1 MNINYIMKTFENL
14 NRDITPG
21 YTLDTLT
28 NTFNSLETGHKAAIQ
43 AGSELEVALS
53 NYDINPI
60 EEPWRQEKIN
70 EIRKT
75 IQDNTIYGNSFA
87 AIDDIIRKS
96 AEITTDPG
104 LKGRVANNQAYKEYM
119 NNLNKRT
126 DLPESY
132 KDVYRKYNQYHKY
145 VPKYDNNGN
154 EVIGDI
160 WEPLIRETKHI
171 PMTEIYDKALR
182 YTAKREGQSE
192 KYTWLDENGNPTP
205 AGFGTAYFYNK
216 ATAKYEA
223 VTKED
228 LYKSIQAIIAG
239 DAEIAASLNQ
249 DFFIAKDNYN
259 DLVSRIGEDIP
270 DTEVTDRNGMPL
282 SFEQYLLKKVSPF
295 LEAASYRHTTLS
307 TTYGKGGAAYE
318 GARKKSGS
326 GKLNESNYFPAAA
339 TTGMIIKNTNDAV
352 DIRSNINN
360 QKNKMNNIL
369 EKYGITDLDIP
380 NGDYSIISPWQY
392 TSKMANK
399 YNLSLKDKQDL
410 FTEAKKLY
418 QYQKEFNSFFNS
430 LNKEEKALV
439 DFGVRMQNGGELN
452 NNTKYDK
459 EINNLTREMYGDK
472 DTVVYH
478 YNEDMYGA
486 VKQSLTNGDLSKLR
500 DLGIEV
506 DDTNRNIIIPKD
518 KSNLIPLI
526 SSITNN
532 LVDNV
537 YDNIFSIVGRVP
549 YGVYRFNYNDN
560 SMRNIDT
567 YDTFSFKNDFTEDML
582 FKNANVIASYFNN
595 GIDEANNIIENK
607 LKEQSKSINPVEQN
621 VGYGLPTFNDIIYKN
636 QLESGEIEF
645 NEYIKRKEDN
655 FNMLVASLNKDIATV
670 PIYLADKNGTYATK
684 VTDSEEQKKI
694 AQDISYL
701 IANNSLKEGMVTAEF
716 NPVNGLGYKITYP
729 ARDEKGKTKT
739 IFVTDINYEEGQ
751 DVIKNSNYYQAL
763 SSLSQSKNNFGTYYE
778 DYGDKQVGIKYI
790 DDNHYKL
797 NIGGNNID
805 VDKST
810 ATTTLSILDK
820 YDNLMSMYKTIT
832 PEDYAANPTYIDN
845 IIKQI
850 SAEIEYNNSV
860 LNNILGNKSKD
871 FLVK

>member
-1 MNINYIMKTFENL
+1 MKTFESL
-14 NRDITPG
+14 NRPITPG
-21 YTLDTLT
+21 YTLDSLT
-28 NTFNSLETGHKAAIQ
+28 NSFNTLETGHKTAIQ
-43 AGSELEVALS
+43 TGSELEVALS
-53 NYDINPI
+53 NYDINPV

-75 IQDNTIYGNSFA
+75 IQDNTIFGNSFA

-119 NNLNKRT
+119 NNLDKRT

-132 KDVYRKYNQYHKY
+132 KDVYRKYNQYRKY

-154 EVIGDI
+154 EAIGDI
-160 WEPLIRETKHI
+160 WKPLIRETKHI

-182 YTAKREGQSE
+182 YTAKRQGQSE
-192 KYTWLDENGNPTP
+192 KYIWLDENGNQVQ
-205 AGFGTAYFYNK
+205 AGFGTAHFYNK
-216 ATAKYEA
+216 ATASYEA

-228 LYKSIQAIIAG
+228 LFKSIQAIIAG

-249 DFFIAKDNYN
+249 DFFVAKDHYN
-259 DLVSRIGEDIP
+259 DLVARAGEDIP
-270 DTEVTDRNGMPL
+270 DTEVTDKVGMPL
-282 SFEQYLLKKVSPF
+282 SFDQYLLKKVSPF

-307 TTYGKGGAAYE
+307 TTYGKGGTAYE

-326 GKLNESNYFPAAA
+326 SKLNELNYFPAAA
-339 TTGMIIKNTNDAV
+339 TSGMIIKNTNDAV

-418 QYQKEFNSFFNS
+418 QYQKEFNSFFNGLS
-430 LNKEEKALV
+430 KKEKALV

-486 VKQSLTNGDLSKLR
+486 VKQSLTNGDLSKLK

-532 LVDNV
+532 LVNNV
-537 YDNIFSIVGRVP
+537 YDDMFSIIGRTP
-549 YGVYRFNYNDN
+549 YKIDRFDRNDPN
-560 SMRNIDT
+560 MYKMDT
-567 YDTFSFKNDFTEDML
+567 YDFSFSKATDRDKL
-582 FKNANVIASYFNN
+582 YKKANVIASYFNN
-595 GIDEANNIIENK
+595 GIDEANSIIENK

-621 VGYGLPTFNDIIYKN
+621 VGYGLPTFNDVIYKN

-655 FNMLVASLNKDIATV
+655 FNTLVASLNKDIATA
-670 PIYLADKNGTYATK
+670 PIYAADDYGTYAAK

-701 IANNSLKEGMVTAEF
+701 IANNSLKPGMVTAEF

-729 ARDEKGKTKT
+729 DRDEKGKTTGKTKT

-751 DVIKNSNYYQAL
+751 DAIKSSNYYQAL

-797 NIGGNNID
+797 NIGGDNVD
-805 VDKST
+805 ADKST
-810 ATTTLSILDK
+810 ATTALTILDE

-850 SAEIEYNNSV
+850 SAKIEYNNSV

>member
-1 MNINYIMKTFENL
+1 MKTFENL

-21 YTLDTLT
+21 YTLNTLT
-28 NTFNSLETGHKAAIQ
+28 NTFNGLETGHKAAIQ

-53 NYDINPI
+53 NYDINPV

-119 NNLNKRT
+119 NNLAKRT

-132 KDVYRKYNQYHKY
+132 KDVYRKYNKY
-145 VPKYDNNGN
+145 YYNPKYDEYGN
-154 EVIGDI
+154 EMIGDSWNPVI
-160 WEPLIRETKHI
+160 KETKHI
-171 PMTEIYDKALR
+171 PMTEIYDKALK
-182 YTAKREGQSE
+182 YTAKRKGQSE
-192 KYTWLDENGNPTP
+192 KYTWLDENGNPTA

-216 ATAKYEA
+216 ATAEYEA

-249 DFFIAKDNYN
+249 DFFIAKDQYN
-259 DLVSRIGEDIP
+259 DLVASIGENIP
-270 DTEVTDRNGMPL
+270 NTDVTDRTGMPL
-282 SFEQYLLKKVSPF
+282 SFDQYLLKKVSPF
-295 LEAASYRHTTLS
+295 LEAASYRHSTLS
-307 TTYGKGGAAYE
+307 TTYGKGGAAYKS
-318 GARKKSGS
+318 ARKKSGS
-326 GKLNESNYFPAAA
+326 GKLNELNYFPAAA
-339 TTGMIIKNTNDAV
+339 TSGMIIKNTNDAV

-418 QYQKEFNSFFNS
+418 QYQKEFNSFFNGLS
-430 LNKEEKALV
+430 KEEKALV

-486 VKQSLTNGDLSKLR
+486 VKQSLTNGDLSKLK

-532 LVDNV
+532 LVNNV
-537 YDNIFSIVGRVP
+537 YDDMFSIIGRTP
-549 YGVYRFNYNDN
+549 YKIDRFDRNDPN
-560 SMRNIDT
+560 MYKMDT
-567 YDTFSFKNDFTEDML
+567 YDFSFSKATDRDKL
-582 FKNANVIASYFNN
+582 YKNANVIASYFNN
-595 GIDEANNIIENK
+595 GIDEANSIIENK

-621 VGYGLPTFNDIIYKN
+621 VGYGLPTFNDVIYKN

-655 FNMLVASLNKDIATV
+655 FNTLVASLNKDIATA
-670 PIYLADKNGTYATK
+670 PIYAADDYGTYAVK

-701 IANNSLKEGMVTAEF
+701 IANNSLKPGMVTAEF

-729 ARDEKGKTKT
+729 DRDEEGKTTGKTKT

-751 DVIKNSNYYQAL
+751 DAIKSSNYYQAL

-797 NIGGNNID
+797 NIGGDNID

-810 ATTTLSILDK
+810 ATTALTILDK